1 MTIALICLAALTIC
15 GITWRMRKPRG
26 QPAKSRFSAADR
38 SAVSTSSNR
47 LYAVVDRDE
56 ALVEPYPYIHV
67 EKDGTARELHASE
80 REYLETPFQ
89 FGDGGRP
96 YVKSSYEE
104 KNGWGEI
111 SGFLKRAEVP
121 VQIQIHPSPVEDPS
135 KCPTR
140 EDQIRLIRERG
151 FEVTEI
157 ADGLFTAR
165 KATKIKDN

>member
-1 MTIALICLAALTIC
+1 MAIALICLAALTVC

-80 REYLETPFQ
+80 REYLETPFL

-104 KNGWGEI
+104 RTAGAKSAVSSNEQKFRCKFRFTLRRSRI
-111 SGFLKRAEVP
+111 RAN
-121 VQIQIHPSPVEDPS
+121 
-135 KCPTR
+135 
-140 EDQIRLIRERG
+140 
-151 FEVTEI
+151 
-157 ADGLFTAR
+157 A
-165 KATKIKDN
+165 